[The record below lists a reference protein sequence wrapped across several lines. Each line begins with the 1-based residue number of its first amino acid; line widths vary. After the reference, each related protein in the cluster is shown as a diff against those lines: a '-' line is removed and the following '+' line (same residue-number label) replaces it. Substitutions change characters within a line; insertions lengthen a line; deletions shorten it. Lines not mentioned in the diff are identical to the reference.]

1 MDPPIEDLAC
11 ALDVDLQ
18 EDVAPRGPVRMRRAV
33 EVLEEL
39 GGLEEPARCPVRF
52 EGISIDEH
60 VGVVGFSGT
69 LGARRP

>member
-1 MDPPIEDLAC
+1 
-11 ALDVDLQ
+11 
-18 EDVAPRGPVRMRRAV
+18 
-33 EVLEEL
+33 
-39 GGLEEPARCPVRF
+39 VRF

>member
-1 MDPPIEDLAC
+1 
-11 ALDVDLQ
+11 
-18 EDVAPRGPVRMRRAV
+18 MRRAV